1 EIQTITENSS
11 VRCLDKEVEK
21 KMMDAIDNAKSS
33 GDSIGG
39 IVEVIAEGMPIG
51 VGSYVHYD
59 RKLDAKLVGAIM
71 SINA

>member
-1 EIQTITENSS
+1 MRLTTQ
-11 VRCLDKEVEK
+11 
-21 KMMDAIDNAKSS
+21 KSS

-59 RKLDAKLVGAIM
+59 RKLDAKLVRCNYEYKCI
-71 SINA
+71 